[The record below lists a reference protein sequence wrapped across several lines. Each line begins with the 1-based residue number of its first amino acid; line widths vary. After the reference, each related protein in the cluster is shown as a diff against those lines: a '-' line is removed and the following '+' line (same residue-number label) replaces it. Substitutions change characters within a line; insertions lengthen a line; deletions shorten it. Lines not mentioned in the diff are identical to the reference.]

1 MRLRYARLSTTGPV
15 RAVNEDALDFWES
28 PDPLV
33 RERQGSVALLADGVG
48 GYERGEV
55 ASRLA
60 IDEALAEFQA
70 ADPEAKPYDLLRRMF
85 ARAAA
90 GVYEKARASFGGQRM
105 ATTLVVSLF
114 RNRTVCVASV
124 GDTRAYFIRQKEI
137 KRLTVDHV
145 ATALPVKLRL
155 MLERQAMASPQRS
168 QLTRS
173 VGAEPMCQPDFATQ
187 FLHHG
192 DFIMHCTDGLHAYVL
207 DEELRETVSKNH
219 PYDACRELLALAEK
233 RGSDDNISIQLI
245 EIRDW
250 EKQMAQA
257 PARTATASPAVPA
270 PKAGAGQKGAGPPAA
285 PAAAAAAPAAAGT
298 GGELT
303 PGMVLDQRFE
313 LTDLVA
319 RSNMASIFKALDRQT
334 GESVAVKVPLMTL
347 ESDVAGFERFQREEE
362 IGARL
367 NHPCILKVVK
377 VDAPKSRPY
386 LVMEFLDGKTLAETL
401 AKRKP
406 LPSGEAANY
415 ASRICEALEYLHA
428 NGIAHRDLKPQNVMV
443 CKDGSLRLFDF
454 GIARVEKARRLT
466 FVGLTPAMGTPDYI
480 SPEQVKGKRG
490 DHRSDIY
497 SLGAILYEMVTGVTP
512 FEGESPYVV
521 MNARVTG
528 DPVAPRKL
536 QPELPPELEEIILHA
551 LERDPRQRY
560 QSAADMRRE
569 LEDFSTVKLTDRHL
583 RLRAPQPWASHRHT
597 VVMGV
602 AIVALMVALFF
613 VLFLFLKRRG

>member
-15 RAVNEDALDFWES
+15 RAINEDALDFWES
-28 PDPLV
+28 SDPLV

-60 IDEALAEFQA
+60 IDEALAEFQQ
-70 ADPEAKPYDLLRRMF
+70 ADPELKPYELLRRMC
-85 ARAAA
+85 ARATLA
-90 GVYEKARASFGGQRM
+90 VFDKARTDFAGQRM
-105 ATTLVVSLF
+105 ATTLVASLF
-114 RNRTVCVASV
+114 RNRTVCVANI

-173 VGAEPMCQPDFATQ
+173 VGADPICQPDFATQ

-192 DFIMHCTDGLHAYVL
+192 DFILHCTDGLHAFVL
-207 DEELRETVSKNH
+207 DEEIRELVAKHH
-219 PYDACRELLALAEK
+219 PYDACRELIALAEK

-257 PARTATASPAVPA
+257 PVRTATASPAT
-270 PKAGAGQKGAGPPAA
+270 
-285 PAAAAAAPAAAGT
+285 PAAAPGATVKAVAATTLTAAGT
-298 GGELT
+298 GDLT
-303 PGMVLDQRFE
+303 PGMVLDNRFE

-319 RSNMASIFKALDRQT
+319 RSNMASIFKANDRKT
-334 GESVAVKVPLMTL
+334 GGSVAVKVPLMAL
-347 ESDVAGFERFQREEE
+347 ESDIAGYERFQREEE

-367 NHPCILKVVK
+367 NHPGILKVIK
-377 VDAPKSRPY
+377 VDEPKSRPY
-386 LVMEFLDGKTLAETL
+386 LVMEFLDGQTLAEVV

-406 LPSGEAANY
+406 LPYGEAAAY
-415 ASRICEALEYLHA
+415 ASRICEALEYLHE

-443 CKDGSLRLFDF
+443 CRDGTLRLFDF

-466 FVGLTPAMGTPDYI
+466 FVGFTPAMGTPDYI

-497 SLGAILYEMVTGVTP
+497 SLGAILYELVTGTTP
-512 FEGESPYVV
+512 FEGESPYVI

-528 DPVAPRKL
+528 DPVAPRRA
-536 QPELPPELEEIILHA
+536 QPELPPEMEEIILHA
-551 LERDPRQRY
+551 LERDPKLRY
-560 QSAADMRRE
+560 QSAAEMKRE
-569 LEDFSTVKLTDRHL
+569 LDDLSLVKVTDRYL
-583 RLRAPQPWASHRHT
+583 RLRSPTPWKNRQHT
-597 VVMGV
+597 ALMIVAVV
-602 AIVALMVALFF
+602 AIVVAAFFALLLFT
-613 VLFLFLKRRG
+613 KHQR